1 MVLAL
6 FIHLEY
12 DYMGSFSVI
21 EVVICL
27 VCSYYGFIHYE
38 GKYLYLTWPVSPA
51 FTFFSRQWKDALD
64 STETQILA
72 IYLQLHPYRWSLSIS
87 NHTRYWYN
95 TVLRAFPSTR
105 QRVSV
110 QSLEEKMSAAQ
121 TDEEKYNLL
130 WGWLAERFDQLLEG
144 AGEVVKALELTK
156 IITNFSALRKND
168 KSFWNNAGG
177 LKRQYLK
184 SGEITGRQSLIK
196 RLGYVNNSL
205 PLGSMEGTVQ
215 SICLP
220 LLTKHL

>member
-1 MVLAL
+1 M
-6 FIHLEY
+6 
-12 DYMGSFSVI
+12 
-21 EVVICL
+21 
-27 VCSYYGFIHYE
+27 
-38 GKYLYLTWPVSPA
+38 
-51 FTFFSRQWKDALD
+51 
-64 STETQILA
+64 
-72 IYLQLHPYRWSLSIS
+72 
-87 NHTRYWYN
+87 
-95 TVLRAFPSTR
+95 
-105 QRVSV
+105 

-130 WGWLAERFDQLLEG
+130 WGWLAERFDQLLGG

-220 LLTKHL
+220 LLTKYL